1 VIHDPGGLPT
11 NPDRRYWRR
20 RANRRVRKARRT
32 RTLLRWASVAA
43 VNLAILGL
51 LAFSGSRALRHL
63 TTSPEFAL
71 SNLRVEG
78 ACDATTERVRSSLA
92 QLEGR
97 NLPEL
102 DLSWVT
108 ERVRQD
114 PSVLSCTAK
123 RVFPHTLRVTVTERE
138 PWVRARIDGHGYLVD
153 RTGTVIAPTEPDAS
167 VTLPVLT
174 GLDRLTD
181 AQRQSAL
188 ERGAAAVTML
198 GEHAGEWV
206 KTIRELDLSR
216 TDRISVLTANS
227 GTRVILDPG
236 RVDRNLR
243 QFIALEDDILDRIGP
258 ASYVDLRWSDRIAV
272 MPTVQQRTA
281 ME

>member
-1 VIHDPGGLPT
+1 MIHEPGGLPT
-11 NPDRRYWRR
+11 DPDRRYWRR

-32 RTLLRWASVAA
+32 RTLLRWSSVAA
-43 VNLAILGL
+43 VNLVVLGL
-51 LAFSGSRALRHL
+51 IAFSGSRALRHF

-78 ACDATTERVRSSLA
+78 ACAATTERVRTTLEV
-92 QLEGR
+92 LEGR

-102 DLSWVT
+102 DLAWVT

-114 PSVLSCTAK
+114 PSVLSCTVK
-123 RVFPHTLRVTVTERE
+123 RVFPHTLRVAVTERQ
-138 PWVRARIDGHGYLVD
+138 PWVRARVDGRSYLVD
-153 RTGTVIAPTEPDAS
+153 RTGTVIAPAEPGVGSA
-167 VTLPVLT
+167 LPVLT

-181 AQRQSAL
+181 AQRKSAL

-198 GEHAGEWV
+198 GDSAAGWAN
-206 KTIRELDLSR
+206 TIRELDLSR
-216 TDRISVLTANS
+216 GDRISVITADS
-227 GTRVILDPG
+227 GTKLLLDPG

-243 QFIALEDDILDRIGP
+243 EFIALEDDILDRIGP
-258 ASYVDLRWSDRIAV
+258 ASYVDLRWRDRIAV
-272 MPTVQQRTA
+272 MPTIQPA